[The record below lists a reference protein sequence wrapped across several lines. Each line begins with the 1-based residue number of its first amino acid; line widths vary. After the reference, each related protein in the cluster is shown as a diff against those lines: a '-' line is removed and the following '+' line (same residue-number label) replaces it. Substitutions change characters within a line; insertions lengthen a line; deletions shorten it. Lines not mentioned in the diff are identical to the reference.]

1 MAVRCHGA
9 RHFYTW
15 RVGVAMH
22 RNGFR
27 AVTHI
32 VWRIVVRIVTGVRMM
47 PTWLVD
53 VIVVGVKESGG
64 VETTLERT
72 IGRHDPSESWK
83 RTGIA
88 EAQGGGSAVH
98 TGSRGVVEPYASE
111 IQRHID
117 FVAGVGVE
125 TVEPNF
131 VELGVDL
138 FGPHFVDENVGL
150 DFVVIAA
157 VDHKLGL
164 SVEVTDSA
172 LGLTE
177 GEIANGVSRNAQSQR
192 DKSQRKKDFFHNNES
207 FICKFVGN

>member
-22 RNGFR
+22 RDGFR

-111 IQRHID
+111 IQGHID
-117 FVAGVGVE
+117 FVTSVGVE
-125 TVEPNF
+125 SIEPYF
-131 VELGVDL
+131 VELGVD
-138 FGPHFVDENVGL
+138 FFSPHFVDKDVGF
-150 DFVVIAA
+150 DFVFVTA
-157 VDHKLGL
+157 VDHELGL
-164 SVEVTDSA
+164 CVEVTDCA
-172 LGLTE
+172 LGLAE
-177 GEIANGVSRNAQSQR
+177 CKIANRISRNAECQGH
-192 DKSQRKKDFFHNNES
+192 KSQR
-207 FICKFVGN
+207 